1 MAIFGPLS
9 KGQSYSPNVTAFL
22 HIQPK
27 GYWEPCN
34 AQFCLAQ
41 ILELSK
47 KKRRETEDSIYT
59 TLY

>member
-9 KGQSYSPNVTAFL
+9 KGQSYSSNVTAFL

-27 GYWEPCN
+27 GYWETCN
-34 AQFCLAQ
+34 VQFCFTQ
-41 ILELSK
+41 ILEHS